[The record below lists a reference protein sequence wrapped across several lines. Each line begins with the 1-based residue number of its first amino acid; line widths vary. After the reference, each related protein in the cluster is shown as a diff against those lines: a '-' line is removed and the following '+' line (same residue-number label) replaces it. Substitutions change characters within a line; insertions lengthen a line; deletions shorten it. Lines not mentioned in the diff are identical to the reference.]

1 MAISSTATSTFDL
14 ALLRCA
20 AGTDVGMRRE
30 ENQDSFGVIR
40 HETFHAYFVA
50 DGMGGA
56 QGGATASRMAIAILQ
71 ETLSEPNTRVSPS
84 MITEAVEKMN
94 RKIFE
99 KGSTEPAYAGMGTTL
114 VGLVFTP
121 DGLLGVNVGDSR
133 AYRVRGSLITQ
144 ISQDHTV
151 VRELV
156 ESGALAAEDAHEHP
170 VSHMLTRSLGPLADV
185 EVECKMVP
193 ELPTAGDIYVLCSD
207 GLYNYVPEE
216 DILAVVRQNPIDDA
230 NQILINLANQRGGAD
245 NITVLVI
252 AVGDKAPRG
261 RKNTIPPVALESD
274 LDHESSPNQIVPANS
289 ALLEPPIIP
298 PSVQEPSDPKA
309 KSKALRESRRATIT
323 GTRTVPMAMALGITL
338 VIGLILG
345 NFARRTYMMGSD
357 AWDFVRG
364 SVFPGDSE
372 PPTEDQQ
379 MAPGQNPLAALAK
392 QIQAERGETGSV
404 LAGVPSE
411 LKRQPA
417 LLERSIQR
425 LEAQIRELS
434 TTAVETGPQNLDS
447 ARQRL
452 SQIESEYAAIE
463 ANLDV
468 ASRAVTLW
476 LGRQV
481 AFEGQ
486 EDFFESSSDVQ
497 QFGAYSNPVKEKLA
511 LITSLAYQYREKAD
525 DVELHPE
532 DSGLRGELEAIQK
545 RREQIRRELTQEIRK
560 VINSSLSKSYREYE
574 SLKIQRDLLW
584 LDVQGAKEELEVQR
598 SLSNS
603 DLLVREKLKLTLE
616 ERLQNERQMLEEL
629 RTNPRSVGR

>member
-1 MAISSTATSTFDL
+1 MSISSTATSAFDL

-40 HETFHAYFVA
+40 HDNFHAYFVA

-56 QGGATASRMAIAILQ
+56 QGGATASRMAIALLQ
-71 ETLSEPNTRVSPS
+71 ETLNDPKARISPG
-84 MITEAVEKMN
+84 MITQTVERIN
-94 RKIFE
+94 RRIFE
-99 KGSTEPAYAGMGTTL
+99 KGSTESAYAGMGTTL
-114 VGLVFTP
+114 VGLIFTA
-121 DGLLGVNVGDSR
+121 DALLGVNVGDSR
-133 AYRVRGSLITQ
+133 AYRVRGSSITQ

-170 VSHMLTRSLGPLADV
+170 VSHMLTRSLGPLVDV
-185 EVECKMVP
+185 EVECKIVP
-193 ELPTAGDIYVLCSD
+193 DLPTAGDIYVLCSD

-216 DILAVVRQNPIDDA
+216 DILAVVKQNPIDDA

-245 NITVLVI
+245 NITALVI

-261 RKNTIPPVALESD
+261 RKNTIPPVTLQSD
-274 LDHESSPNQIVPANS
+274 LDHEPSSDQIVPAS
-289 ALLEPPIIP
+289 RALLEPPVIP
-298 PSVQEPSDPKA
+298 PAVQEPSDPKA
-309 KSKALRESRRATIT
+309 KSKALRESRRASLAVS
-323 GTRTVPMAMALGITL
+323 RTLPMAMALCITL

-364 SVFPGDSE
+364 SVLSGESE
-372 PPTEDQQ
+372 P
-379 MAPGQNPLAALAK
+379 APDDEGVDPEQNPLAALAK
-392 QIQAERGETGSV
+392 QIQAERGEAGSV
-404 LAGVPSE
+404 LAGVPNE

-425 LEAQIRELS
+425 LEKQIRELS
-434 TTAVETGPQNLDS
+434 IAPVDSAPQNLEA
-447 ARQRL
+447 ARQSL
-452 SQIESEYAAIE
+452 SQIEKEYAAIE

-486 EDFFESSSDVQ
+486 QDSFDSLSDVQ

-525 DVELHPE
+525 EVELHPE
-532 DSGLRGELEAIQK
+532 DSALRRELETIQT
-545 RREQIRRELTQEIRK
+545 RREQIRRELAQEIRK

-598 SLSNS
+598 SLSNP
-603 DLLVREKLKLTLE
+603 DPLAREKLRLTLQ
-616 ERLQNERQMLEEL
+616 ERLQSERQLFEEL
-629 RTNPRSVGR
+629 RTNPRTVGR